1 MLTLPMLRLFS
12 SKTQRFLKNMS
23 CCNSLESSRQ
33 MSTHVSGFQSFF
45 SCFLHH
51 LILARLGTSSI
62 RVKGTAGSGLHAPVY
77 ALTHL
82 KSLRL
87 MSAFMTE
94 AAGIK
99 NSWRWHTCVPALIKE
114 GGLML
119 IESAV

>member
-1 MLTLPMLRLFS
+1 M
-12 SKTQRFLKNMS
+12 
-23 CCNSLESSRQ
+23 
-33 MSTHVSGFQSFF
+33 SGFQSFF

-62 RVKGTAGSGLHAPVY
+62 RVKGTVGMSGSHAPVY
-77 ALTHL
+77 SLTHL
-82 KSLRL
+82 KLLRL

-99 NSWRWHTCVPALIKE
+99 NSWRWHTCVPAIIKE

-119 IESAV
+119 IKSAV